1 MEQKGSLLNW
11 KLSLIETLGFGMT
24 VASLVYFLTSNFQ
37 SKEDALKLEN
47 RVENVE
53 KDLAS
58 LKIGVNQIAV
68 DVSFIRGALTTPKK

>member
-37 SKEDALKLEN
+37 SKGDALKLEN